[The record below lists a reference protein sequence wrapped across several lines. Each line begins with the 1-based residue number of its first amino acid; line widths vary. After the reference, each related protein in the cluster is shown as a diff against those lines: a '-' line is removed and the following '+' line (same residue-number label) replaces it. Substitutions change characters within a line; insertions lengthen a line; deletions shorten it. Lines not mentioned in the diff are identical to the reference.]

1 MAYFAENV
9 AMFVMAM
16 GGVLLLVGIG
26 FLVLTLRLLR
36 AGRDGDAGPGVRTAT
51 PVAGWRPRILIGYDG
66 SDTAGDAIRAAGCC
80 RARMP

>member
-1 MAYFAENV
+1 MRPPPRRIPKTGEPVENPARNIWISSTAFQSALNMAYFAENV

-36 AGRDGDAGPGVRTAT
+36 SAAT
-51 PVAGWRPRILIGYDG
+51 E
-66 SDTAGDAIRAAGCC
+66 TRAAGV
-80 RARMP
+80 